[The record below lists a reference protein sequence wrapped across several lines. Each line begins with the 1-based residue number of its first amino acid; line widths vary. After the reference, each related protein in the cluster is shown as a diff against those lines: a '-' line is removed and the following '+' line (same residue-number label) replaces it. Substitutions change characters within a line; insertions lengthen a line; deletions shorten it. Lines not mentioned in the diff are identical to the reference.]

1 MNGGSMDTAPTA
13 SGEAK
18 EKAGLRTRN
27 AVRLPSGERMNTGLR
42 SRFGRCLTV
51 CHRHTA
57 PGAAAETQAQPGK
70 AGKRKKYRFRH
81 EPKNKS
87 GTHNKTP
94 LHALVDMQRGLTF
107 V

>member
-1 MNGGSMDTAPTA
+1 MNGGSMDTAPAA

-18 EKAGLRTRN
+18 EKAGHKTRS
-27 AVRLPSGERMNTGLR
+27 AVRLPGGERISTDR
-42 SRFGRCLTV
+42 SGSGDPGSAWQGRKT
-51 CHRHTA
+51 
-57 PGAAAETQAQPGK
+57 EEIS
-70 AGKRKKYRFRH
+70 FSH

-94 LHALVDMQRGLTF
+94 LHALVGMQRGLTF